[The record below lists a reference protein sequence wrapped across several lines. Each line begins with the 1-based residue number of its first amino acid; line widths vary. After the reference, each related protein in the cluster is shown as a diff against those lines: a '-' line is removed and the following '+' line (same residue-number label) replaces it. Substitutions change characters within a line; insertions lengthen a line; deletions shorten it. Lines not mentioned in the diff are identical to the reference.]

1 MLSSASNAIII
12 GFNVRPTSS
21 ATAMCE
27 REQVDMRTYRIIY
40 ELIEDLEKAM
50 KGMLDPEYK
59 EVVLGQAEVRNTFKV
74 SGVGMIAGCYV
85 TDGKITRNAK
95 ARLVRDGI
103 VIYDGEI
110 ASIRRFKDDVK
121 EVNHGYECGITLEN
135 FNDIKEQD
143 IIEAFEMQE
152 IER

>member
-1 MLSSASNAIII
+1 MLSSASNAIVI

-21 ATAMCE
+21 AIALAE

-59 EVVLGQAEVRNTFKV
+59 EVVIGQAEVRNIFKV
-74 SGVGMIAGCYV
+74 SGVGTIAGCYV
-85 TDGKITRNAK
+85 IDGKITRSAK

-103 VIYDGEI
+103 VIYDG
-110 ASIRRFKDDVK
+110 SIGSVRRFKDDVK
-121 EVNHGYECGITLEN
+121 EVNRGYECGITLEN

-143 IIEAFEMQE
+143 IIEAYEMQE